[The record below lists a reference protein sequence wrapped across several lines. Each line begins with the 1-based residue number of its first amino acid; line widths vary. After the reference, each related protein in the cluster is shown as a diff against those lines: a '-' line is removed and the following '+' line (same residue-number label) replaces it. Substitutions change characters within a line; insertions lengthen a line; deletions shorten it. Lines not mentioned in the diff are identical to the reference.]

1 MQEDFTSIGEIL
13 NKNLDENP
21 RYKFALK
28 CSTIFSF
35 WGDIVGKKFE
45 KLTKPDGIKASKL
58 KVLCKN
64 AAVASELTMFKS
76 QLLKK
81 VQTYANPLEIQVNDI
96 LFSYKDWTN
105 AVEKFQE
112 IEDEYLP
119 YINDEELNTQE
130 VSEDDVKIIFES
142 IEKLD
147 FMPPETK
154 ENEAAIWSGSD
165 WVIEPDFRGL
175 LQVDIETKEISTIE
189 YVGAVKTGFQ
199 KVAEDVAQ
207 EIQTNPEKF
216 KKIETSLVDISNTEE
231 YKNYLRE
238 KSGRYSEIR
247 NRTTTFRA

>member
-45 KLTKPDGIKASKL
+45 KFTKPDGIKAGKL

-64 AAVASELTMFKS
+64 PAFAQELTMFKS

-81 VQTYANPLEIQVNDI
+81 IQTYANPLGIEVNDI
-96 LFSYKDWTN
+96 IFSYKDWAN

-112 IEDEYLP
+112 IEDEFLP
-119 YINDEELNTQE
+119 FLTDEELNSQE
-130 VSEDDVKIIFES
+130 ISENDIKTIFES

-147 FMPPETK
+147 FMPPKTK
-154 ENEAAIWSGSD
+154 EKYFSD
-165 WVIEPDFRGL
+165 I
-175 LQVDIETKEISTIE
+175 
-189 YVGAVKTGFQ
+189 VKNLKYQ
-199 KVAEDVAQ
+199 KY
-207 EIQTNPEKF
+207 
-216 KKIETSLVDISNTEE
+216 KKGN
-231 YKNYLRE
+231 N
-238 KSGRYSEIR
+238 
-247 NRTTTFRA
+247 

>member
-81 VQTYANPLEIQVNDI
+81 VQTYSNPLEIEVNDI
-96 LFSYKDWTN
+96 IFSYKDWTN

-119 YINDEELNTQE
+119 YITDEELNSQE
-130 VSEDDVKIIFES
+130 ISEDDVKIIFES
-142 IEKLD
+142 IEKLE
-147 FMPPETK
+147 FMPAETK
-154 ENEAAIWSGSD
+154 EQYFSD
-165 WVIEPDFRGL
+165 IMKNL
-175 LQVDIETKEISTIE
+175 K
-189 YVGAVKTGFQ
+189 YQ
-199 KVAEDVAQ
+199 K
-207 EIQTNPEKF
+207 
-216 KKIETSLVDISNTEE
+216 
-231 YKNYLRE
+231 YKN
-238 KSGRYSEIR
+238 S
-247 NRTTTFRA
+247 NN